1 MGRTKEEFV
10 KEEEESSDN
19 EGPFLVRMIPV
30 NYHCSSDSSDSDSSD
45 SESEES
51 NASPGENRNRTR
63 NEAEINAAGQ
73 EPKIEEEVSDSAGPF
88 PEPFP
93 VRMIPVNYH
102 CSSDSSDNSSD
113 SSDSDS
119 LDSESE
125 VSNVSLGKDRNR
137 TRNEAQINAAG
148 QEPNI
153 IEEEVF
159 SEPYPV
165 RMIPVNYHYSSD
177 SSDDSSDDSDSDS
190 EESNAS
196 PGEDRNTTRGEAEIN
211 ARQEQKIVEE
221 EVSDSAG
228 SFPEPFPVRMI
239 PVNYHYSSDSTV
251 SSDLSDS
258 SESDSEESNA
268 SPGEDGKRTRG
279 EAEDSSDFSESK
291 RSQKLKL
298 TNPCWPTTSR
308 RLHLFWLNIK
318 LNARQRLVIRIL
330 SEQRLL
336 KNERLRHSFY
346 VKFQED

>member
-1 MGRTKEEFV
+1 MVMGGTKEEFV
-10 KEEEESSDN
+10 KEEEE
-19 EGPFLVRMIPV
+19 V
-30 NYHCSSDSSDSDSSD
+30 SD
-45 SESEES
+45 SE
-51 NASPGENRNRTR
+51 
-63 NEAEINAAGQ
+63 
-73 EPKIEEEVSDSAGPF
+73 GPF

-102 CSSDSSDNSSD
+102 CCSDSSDDSSDSSDSD
-113 SSDSDS
+113 SLDSDS

-125 VSNVSLGKDRNR
+125 VSNASLGEDRNR

-211 ARQEQKIVEE
+211 ARQEPKIVEE

-228 SFPEPFPVRMI
+228 PFPEPFPVRMI

-251 SSDLSDS
+251 FSDFSDS

-291 RSQKLKL
+291 KVPETQANKLVLANDL
-298 TNPCWPTTSR
+298 TSASSILVKHKTKRPTEAGDKDSKRAKTT
-308 RLHLFWLNIK
+308 
-318 LNARQRLVIRIL
+318 
-330 SEQRLL
+330 
-336 KNERLRHSFY
+336 
-346 VKFQED
+346 QE